1 MIEATYRIKR
11 ERLPRQTRKQK
22 LVWGGK
28 DIKQCFEVSYGTFQ
42 ASEQNV
48 EVGTTDLLL
57 PFTRACHS
65 SLPHANRL
73 S

>member
-11 ERLPRQTRKQK
+11 ECLPRQTSKDK
-22 LVWGGK
+22 FVWGGK
-28 DIKQCFEVSYGTFQ
+28 DIKECFEVFYGTFQ

-48 EVGTTDLLL
+48 EVGTTNLLL

-65 SLPHANRL
+65 SLPHANRP